1 ANAIHLSCWRSSPR
15 ARRSRTTR
23 EAAAARPSTNIS
35 STPAT
40 WRLYPILKLAGAEA
54 GALSLRFTSNVPHNA
69 HPVTAIVTTTRN
81 SATPDSQATGRHRRE
96 GRWPSGNNRI
106 RNVKSTRMPG
116 LHVNVPS
123 HDMKPPNGNIPGRS
137 TKALVAH
144 SVLRAARPNDRPIPQ
159 NSHPIG
165 LLGRWAAISAPS
177 TEKDVTTTIPNSPKP
192 ASELWSAL
200 AIQTA
205 APSIAMEATA
215 LLHAA
220 TEAVRCC
227 IYTPPAWVRRHLAR
241 SRHPG
246 EGALTSE
253 MEGSTRPRRA
263 DCLRRGARRRLE
275 PKTPSQGAGA
285 PRPGAIHPG
294 VWCGQPCL
302 HPVRHG
308 ESEVRGD
315 AGLKERT
322 RKQLVRAGWVITIA
336 LALTNV
342 VLIVLARR
350 ELATSGGDIIFASV
364 GTVAAVLYA
373 STG

>member
-1 ANAIHLSCWRSSPR
+1 MAAAAGMSGIPTGPSADGRWKRGDVRITQAIPIAAANAIHLSCWRSSPR

-40 WRLYPILKLAGAEA
+40 WRLYPILKLVGAEA
-54 GALSLRFTSNVPHNA
+54 GALSLRFTSNGPRTA
-69 HPVTAIVTTTRN
+69 HPVTAMGTTTRK

-165 LLGRWAAISAPS
+165 LLGRWAAMSAPS

-253 MEGSTRPRRA
+253 MEGFTRPRRA
-263 DCLRRGARRRLE
+263 DRLRRSA
-275 PKTPSQGAGA
+275 PPS
-285 PRPGAIHPG
+285 
-294 VWCGQPCL
+294 
-302 HPVRHG
+302 
-308 ESEVRGD
+308 
-315 AGLKERT
+315 RT
-322 RKQLVRAGWVITIA
+322 RDAVPFTRDKG
-336 LALTNV
+336 NV
-342 VLIVLARR
+342 VQPVHHDLSQYSKRPLQEGLRW
-350 ELATSGGDIIFASV
+350 SGPEG
-364 GTVAAVLYA
+364 
-373 STG
+373 